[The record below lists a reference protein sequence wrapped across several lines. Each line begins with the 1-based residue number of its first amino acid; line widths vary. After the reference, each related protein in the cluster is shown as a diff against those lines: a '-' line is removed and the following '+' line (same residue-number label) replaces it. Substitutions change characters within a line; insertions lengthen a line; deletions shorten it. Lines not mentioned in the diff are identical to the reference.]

1 MPVAQVEYEHQ
12 GEDDLD
18 DYVEGNHGDLVPM
31 YYTTTKLQF
40 RPPGRINIKCFGCG
54 GPHKKIDCPNRML
67 PGAFLPLCGD
77 CGPGHPVVE
86 CPLRIQARIPQVP
99 TTPVNMIGTVSI
111 DPPPKEPIH
120 VLAITRARAQALGEP
135 PDQPKDP
142 IDRAPKITPLDYPDA
157 DLEIGRLR
165 ALQEWIDEERIKF
178 EAKKARRGTLP
189 VSEGGSQAEPSHSIR
204 PEEPKA
210 NNPIPTQLK
219 EVLQSKI
226 QIPLSTLLECIPNL
240 SEDLAAWVSSDRPT
254 PLAEVECDFIEE
266 GADRHNIALA
276 SWEGDAS
283 NVTLH
288 VTHKNCKSISSIVDG
303 GSGINIIS
311 HKLYDEW
318 NLPPMEPTPFTIK
331 LADQSKVAPLG
342 LVKNVPVR
350 IVGVRFLVAFVVMT
364 LPSHNSSYS
373 ILARKTMA

>member
-1 MPVAQVEYEHQ
+1 MNPTVPVAQIEYEHQ

-18 DYVEGNHGDLVPM
+18 DYVEGNHEDLVSM
-31 YYTTTKLQF
+31 YYTATKLQF

-67 PGAFLPLCGD
+67 HGAFLLLCGYYD
-77 CGPGHPVVE
+77 PGHPMAK
-86 CPLRIQARIPQVP
+86 CPLRMQARLPQVP
-99 TTPVNMIGTVSI
+99 TTPINMIVIVYI

-120 VLAITRARAQALGEP
+120 VLVVTQARAQALGET

-142 IDRAPKITPLDYPDA
+142 IDRAPKITPLEYPDA

-165 ALQEWIDEERIKF
+165 DLQEWIDEERIKI

-189 VSEGGSQAEPSHSIR
+189 DSKGGNQAEPSHSIR
-204 PEEPKA
+204 PEEPKS
-210 NNPIPTQLK
+210 NTPIPTQLK
-219 EVLQSKI
+219 EVLQFKI

-266 GADRHNIALA
+266 GVDRHNIALV

-283 NVTLH
+283 NVILPM
-288 VTHKNCKSISSIVDG
+288 THKNCKAISLIVDG

-311 HKLYDEW
+311 HCFMMNGTYLLW
-318 NLPPMEPTPFTIK
+318 NQPHSI
-331 LADQSKVAPLG
+331 
-342 LVKNVPVR
+342 
-350 IVGVRFLVAFVVMT
+350 
-364 LPSHNSSYS
+364 SS
-373 ILARKTMA
+373 